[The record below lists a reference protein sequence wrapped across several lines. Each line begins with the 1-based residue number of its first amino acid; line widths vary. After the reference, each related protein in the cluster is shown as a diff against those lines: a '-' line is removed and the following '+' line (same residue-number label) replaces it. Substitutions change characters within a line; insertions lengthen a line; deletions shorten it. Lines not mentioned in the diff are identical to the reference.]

1 MQKCKLYAQ
10 KNANFMQK
18 CKLYAQKMQTLCKN
32 ANFMHKKCKFYAKM
46 QTLCTKNVNFMHKKC
61 KLYAK
66 KFAFVQEKFAC
77 LHKIC
82 IFALFVRARVLLPP
96 YLLLHDNSYATL
108 RQVRNPGG
116 AFDIPTDG
124 CGMKPSHRDV

>member
-1 MQKCKLYAQ
+1 MQTLCTKTANFMHKKC
-10 KNANFMQK
+10 NFMQK
-18 CKLYAQKMQTLCKN
+18 CKLYAQKMQTLCTTN
-32 ANFMHKKCKFYAKM
+32 ANFM
-46 QTLCTKNVNFMHKKC
+46 Q
-61 KLYAK
+61 K